1 MSVFAIADLHL
12 SLAPDVDKPMDI
24 YGHRWHDH
32 VRRLE
37 ENWKRMVTDDDTVI
51 IAGDISWAL
60 KLEDAKYDLD
70 WVDSLPGHK
79 VMYKGNH
86 DLWWNGITKLNKMY
100 DTITFVQNDCFAAED
115 FVVCGTRGWLTPD
128 NDDFKE
134 ADEKVYKRELL
145 RMKSSLDAGKK
156 YIENL
161 TAKCE
166 ESGDVLAAEPEL
178 IVVMHFPPVSKTAS
192 FSGFQQLFEDYG
204 IKHVIYGHI
213 HGEEGFKNAIK
224 GNHHGVIYD
233 LISCDHLNC
242 KPMQIGRS
250 EKTETE

>member
-1 MSVFAIADLHL
+1 MSIFAIADLHL
-12 SLAPDVDKPMDI
+12 SLAPDIDKPMDI
-24 YGHRWHDH
+24 YGYRWHDH
-32 VRRLE
+32 VARLE
-37 ENWKRMVTDDDTVI
+37 KNWRELVKDDDTVI

-70 WVDSLPGHK
+70 WVDSLPGQK

-100 DTITFVQNDCFAAED
+100 DSITFVQNDCFAAED
-115 FVVCGTRGWLTPD
+115 FIVCGTRGWLTPD

-134 ADEKVYKRELL
+134 ADEKIYRRELM

-156 YIENL
+156 LIDEMGSN
-161 TAKCE
+161 
-166 ESGDVLAAEPEL
+166 VEL
-178 IVVMHFPPVSKTAS
+178 IAVMHFPPVSKVAS

-213 HGEEGFKNAIK
+213 HGEDGFKNTIR
-224 GNHHGVIYD
+224 GSHHGVEYD
-233 LISCDHLNC
+233 LISCDFLNC
-242 KPMQIGRS
+242 IPKLIERS
-250 EKTETE
+250 RP